1 MFLDLDNLT
10 IEQLL
15 QKQIEIRQRMQQAR
29 TMSGGVMNQL
39 QGMLEQVTIQLQTRI
54 ALDQVTSAKEK
65 AIADGKNPDDDSLII
80 G

>member
-29 TMSGGVMNQL
+29 MMSGGVMNQL

-54 ALDQVTSAKEK
+54 ALDQAATAKEK
-65 AIADGKNPDDDSLII
+65 AIADGKDPQDDSLII

>member
-15 QKQIEIRQRMQQAR
+15 QKQIDIRQRMQQAR
-29 TMSGGVMNQL
+29 TMSGSVMNQL

-54 ALDQVTSAKEK
+54 ALDQIATAKEK
-65 AIADGKNPDDDSLII
+65 AISDGKNPDDDSLII

>member
-29 TMSGGVMNQL
+29 AMSGGVMNQL

-54 ALDQVTSAKEK
+54 ALDQVASAKEK